1 MLNYEYP
8 PLGGGAGNACYHMLK
23 EYALVPG
30 ISIDLITSSA
40 NNRLEIEQFS
50 GNIRIYKV
58 RVNKKNLHHWKM
70 SEILVWSTAA
80 FLLMNRLVRENHYD
94 LCHCWF
100 GWPSGILG
108 YVFRKRIPYIVAL
121 RGSDIPG
128 YNPRLRIL
136 DPLLFTH
143 ISKIVWK
150 HARRVTVLSKDS
162 RKMAK
167 HTLDRDYDVIYNGVD
182 TGAFYPADR
191 NTRELKIL
199 FVGRLIERK
208 GIEHIIQAVADLR
221 GKYPEDAIR
230 ATIVGSGNRE
240 QELRAL
246 ARQLHLT
253 AQVSF
258 LGAIEHEKIPDI
270 YREHDIF
277 ILPSVNE
284 ALGNAT
290 QEAIASGLA
299 LLTTETGAAELL
311 DDNGFLIEKG
321 DHADISEKI
330 SVFLQNPD
338 ILTRCKRRSSEIAR
352 GMSWRSCARSYV
364 QLYEST
370 IGERE

>member
-23 EYALVPG
+23 EYALVPD
-30 ISIDLITSSA
+30 ISIDLVTSSA

-50 GNIRIYKV
+50 DNIQIYKV

-70 SEILVWSTAA
+70 SEILVWSVAA
-80 FLLMNRLVRENHYD
+80 FLLMNRLMRKNHYD

-100 GWPSGILG
+100 GWPSGIFG
-108 YVFRKRIPYIVAL
+108 YIFRRRIPYIIAL

-128 YNPRLRIL
+128 HNPRLRTL
-136 DPLLFTH
+136 DLLLFTH

-150 HARRVTVLSKDS
+150 HARRVTVLSKNS
-162 RKMAK
+162 LRMAK
-167 HTLDRDYDVIYNGVD
+167 HTLDRDYDIIYNGVD
-182 TGAFYPADR
+182 TGVFYPVDR
-191 NTRELKIL
+191 NMRELKIL
-199 FVGRLIERK
+199 FVGRLTEGK
-208 GIEHIIQAVADLR
+208 GVEHIIRAVADLR

-240 QELRAL
+240 PELRAL
-246 ARQLHLT
+246 AQQLHLT
-253 AQVSF
+253 DQVSF
-258 LGAIEHEKIPDI
+258 LGAIEHEKVPDI

-284 ALGNAT
+284 ALGNAA

-299 LLTTETGAAELL
+299 LLTTDTGAAELL
-311 DDNGFLIEKG
+311 DGNGFLIKKG
-321 DHADISEKI
+321 DYADISEKV

-338 ILTRCKRRSSEIAR
+338 TLTRCKRRSSEIAR
-352 GMSWRSCARSYV
+352 DMPWKSCVHSYV
-364 QLYEST
+364 QLYES
-370 IGERE
+370 II